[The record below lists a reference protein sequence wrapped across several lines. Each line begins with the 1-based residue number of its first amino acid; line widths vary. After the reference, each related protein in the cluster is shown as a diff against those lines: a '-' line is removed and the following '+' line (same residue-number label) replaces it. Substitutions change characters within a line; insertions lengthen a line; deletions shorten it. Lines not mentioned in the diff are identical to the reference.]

1 MLCPPMGMFR
11 DSAQAYMHMQSL
23 ITDVVLNKQLMNV
36 DVPKEYD

>member
-1 MLCPPMGMFR
+1 
-11 DSAQAYMHMQSL
+11 MHTQSL